1 LVYTDIPIVTC
12 ADPRLAPE
20 KFLDLGPGTSCH
32 SSPIHHILDGST
44 DIVLTVG
51 PIFIRNVCGHVTPA
65 LNDIVALDRLVTINN
80 LLIIH
85 HTGMWKNASN
95 SITTTDM
102 LSMKIVAPSLSKT
115 RKSEQILRNESQK
128 RVRKLKV

>member
-1 LVYTDIPIVTC
+1 MVYTETPIVTC

-32 SSPIHHILDGST
+32 SSPSHHILY
-44 DIVLTVG
+44 LKVG

-65 LNDIVALDRLVTINN
+65 LNDIVALDRLVTIDN

-85 HTGMWKNASN
+85 HTGTWKNASN
-95 SITTTDM
+95 LIATTDM
-102 LSMKIVAPSLSKT
+102 LSMKIVAHSLSKT

-128 RVRKLKV
+128 KARKSRV

>member
-1 LVYTDIPIVTC
+1 LAYTNIPIVTC

-32 SSPIHHILDGST
+32 SSPSHHILY
-44 DIVLTVG
+44 LKVG

-65 LNDIVALDRLVTINN
+65 LNDIVALDRLVTIDN

-85 HTGMWKNASN
+85 HTGTWNNASN
-95 SITTTDM
+95 LITTTDI
-102 LSMKIVAPSLSKT
+102 LPMKIVAPSLSKM

-128 RVRKLKV
+128 RARKLRL